1 MKHANPNHS
10 VRRSHAACRSSR
22 DNERPPPASAARC
35 SPAYSSPVLRM
46 VALLSSS
53 AASVRR
59 PFSSSSPISAR
70 DRRSESVLCAA
81 SASGRRPTRAA
92 SLATRESRV
101 GGDAVAVRVAHR
113 AVVLGAVRRARPR
126 LPQKLRARLAVA
138 SRGRRDRAH
147 GELADIGTASRA
159 ATRSA
164 SAPSTAA
171 LSPGRTCS
179 SAMASSS
186 RSSRS
191 SRARLPARVRAA
203 ASALGAG
210 SLAVPAVPDPPAARS
225 ASARMARSS
234 VLSARTC
241 SAASGGNAIAPRF
254 GFAATRCRRG
264 RHRRHHPSPVGG
276 CAALRPERAARRARC
291 AVLPRFCCFLGR
303 PVSAEASAPE
313 RNVFAPRSFRRPDK
327 IDRAAFTHAMENTSD
342 SAAARALQAAASSG
356 ASGAGACFSR
366 PFLAVARRDRPVAPT
381 KEGFFSDVIAD
392 SMRFGRRDHHSD
404 DLPSPRNQVPR
415 PSPRAARWS
424 SARMR
429 RTISPTASRARSSPS
444 WRCSPSRCTSRSTR
458 SGNFARSP

>member
-1 MKHANPNHS
+1 
-10 VRRSHAACRSSR
+10 
-22 DNERPPPASAARC
+22 
-35 SPAYSSPVLRM
+35 
-46 VALLSSS
+46 
-53 AASVRR
+53 
-59 PFSSSSPISAR
+59 
-70 DRRSESVLCAA
+70 
-81 SASGRRPTRAA
+81 
-92 SLATRESRV
+92 
-101 GGDAVAVRVAHR
+101 
-113 AVVLGAVRRARPR
+113 
-126 LPQKLRARLAVA
+126 
-138 SRGRRDRAH
+138 
-147 GELADIGTASRA
+147 
-159 ATRSA
+159 
-164 SAPSTAA
+164 
-171 LSPGRTCS
+171 
-179 SAMASSS
+179 MASSS

-203 ASALGAG
+203 ESALGAG

-313 RNVFAPRSFRRPDK
+313 RNVFAPRSSRRPDK